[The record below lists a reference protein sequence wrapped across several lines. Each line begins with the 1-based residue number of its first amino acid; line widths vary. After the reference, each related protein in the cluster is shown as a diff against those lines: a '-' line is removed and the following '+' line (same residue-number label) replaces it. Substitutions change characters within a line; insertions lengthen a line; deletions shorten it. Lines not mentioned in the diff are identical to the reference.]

1 MAGLKITAESSCLKK
16 QKQNPHITIKEN
28 LFRKAK
34 KYYHPAPIPKREKE
48 LQEPLKSPK
57 MFLNLHTFALRML
70 SCLCNVSLLYFIY
83 TASVF
88 TAMHC
93 CTQITPRPLHL
104 LFFIESL
111 ESSLVW
117 ACSTPDGSD
126 NLASSLAQY
135 HKIIL
140 QSSV

>member
-1 MAGLKITAESSCLKK
+1 M
-16 QKQNPHITIKEN
+16 
-28 LFRKAK
+28 
-34 KYYHPAPIPKREKE
+34 
-48 LQEPLKSPK
+48 
-57 MFLNLHTFALRML
+57 
-70 SCLCNVSLLYFIY
+70 Y

-88 TAMHC
+88 TVIHC
-93 CTQITPRPLHL
+93 CTQIIPRPLLL

-126 NLASSLAQY
+126 SLASSLVQY
-135 HKIIL
+135 HKTIL